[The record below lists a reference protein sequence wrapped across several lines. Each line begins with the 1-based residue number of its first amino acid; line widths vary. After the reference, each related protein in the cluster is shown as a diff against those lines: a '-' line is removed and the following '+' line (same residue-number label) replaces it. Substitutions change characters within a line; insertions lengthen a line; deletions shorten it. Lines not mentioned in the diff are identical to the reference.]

1 MSFLGRKFII
11 NNTFLKSRP
20 KISLVAFLALND
32 VIFDAATKC
41 KQDNDYR
48 LNILKHVTLKWKGAA
63 KPLYL
68 RIWLQSAR

>member
-1 MSFLGRKFII
+1 MI

-48 LNILKHVTLKWKGAA
+48 LNILKHVTLK
-63 KPLYL
+63 
-68 RIWLQSAR
+68 